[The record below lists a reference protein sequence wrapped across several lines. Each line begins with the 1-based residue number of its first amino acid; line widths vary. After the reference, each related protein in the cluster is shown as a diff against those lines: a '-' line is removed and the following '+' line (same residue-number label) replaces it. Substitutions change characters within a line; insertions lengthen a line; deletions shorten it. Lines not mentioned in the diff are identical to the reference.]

1 MEKYFRY
8 VSVPDNSINKEEFD
22 IHTSVEKEKC
32 HCGSAYWPGSINHH
46 SSVFTDELR
55 QWLEQFN
62 CEILKAESFKVYANT
77 ALAWHNDTND
87 NLNSSD
93 LDPHETAKLNFTW
106 GVTNK
111 CTMEYGQLINPPDG
125 LKTVVNIRGRR
136 AYVYD
141 PAKMKVDEEFTLSKP
156 VLINRG
162 PTHRLVNHSDQDCFC
177 LSCILIDS
185 TTKLHLTFIEAIE
198 RFNSVCVS

>member
-8 VSVPDNSINKEEFD
+8 VSVPDNSINKEEFNAK
-22 IHTSVEKEKC
+22 ILAGAEYLA
-32 HCGSAYWPGSINHH
+32 CGSVYWPGFWSHH
-46 SSVFTDELR
+46 SNVFTNELR
-55 QWLEQFN
+55 DWLEKFN
-62 CEILKAESFKVYANT
+62 CEILRAETFKIYPNT

-87 NLNSSD
+87 NPLMAD
-93 LDPHETAKLNFTW
+93 LDPHQTTKLNFTW
-106 GVTNK
+106 GNVDK
-111 CTMEYGQLINPPDG
+111 CTMEYGHLQNHPIGITIVKN
-125 LKTVVNIRGRR
+125 TRGRMTNL
-136 AYVYD
+136 YD
-141 PAKMKVDEEFTLSKP
+141 PAQMVVDEEFTLSKP